1 MLVLMGTWHCSDL
14 MPFCLHKYSL
24 FTLRECITDRGEGGV
39 HNETASASAHSV
51 ISAINS
57 QEIQTMI
64 QEVEALDEETLKVK
78 KNVVYH
84 SSINSH
90 HL

>member
-1 MLVLMGTWHCSDL
+1 

-24 FTLRECITDRGEGGV
+24 FTLKECITGEGGV
-39 HNETASASAHSV
+39 HNETASVSASAHSV
-51 ISAINS
+51 ITAINS
-57 QEIQTMI
+57 QEIQKMI

-78 KNVVYH
+78 KKHVVYH
-84 SSINSH
+84 SSINSQ

>member
-1 MLVLMGTWHCSDL
+1 
-14 MPFCLHKYSL
+14 MPFCLRKYSL
-24 FTLRECITDRGEGGV
+24 FTLRECITDQGEGGV
-39 HNETASASAHSV
+39 HNETASVSASAHSV

-57 QEIQTMI
+57 QEIQKMI

-78 KNVVYH
+78 KNKKHVVYH
-84 SSINSH
+84 SSINSQ

>member
-1 MLVLMGTWHCSDL
+1 
-14 MPFCLHKYSL
+14 MPFCLRKYSL

-39 HNETASASAHSV
+39 HNETASVSASAHSV

-57 QEIQTMI
+57 QEIQKMI

-78 KNVVYH
+78 KNKKHVVYH
-84 SSINSH
+84 SSINSQ

>member
-1 MLVLMGTWHCSDL
+1 

-57 QEIQTMI
+57 QEIQKMI

-78 KNVVYH
+78 KTKKTCRISQFH
-84 SSINSH
+84 
-90 HL
+90 